1 LSFGF
6 SDPKNMDPA
15 VVRALHDALRAE
27 KATTERLG
35 LAKKS

>member
-1 LSFGF
+1 
-6 SDPKNMDPA
+6 MDPA

-27 KATTERLG
+27 KAIIERLG